1 VFRLRLSCAL
11 TVLGL
16 ACWAAPAGAYV
27 FWSSPLRSTIGRA
40 NLNGSGAD
48 STYVTRP
55 PALRPS
61 GIAVGGQYV
70 YWVNADPGSIVRQ
83 SLDAI
88 GAPDQT
94 LIGRV
99 PTPEGLAV
107 NGHYIYWADEA
118 AGMIGRAG
126 LDGSHPN
133 ERFISGA
140 HHPYGVAVDGQY
152 IYWTNFATGTIGRAA
167 VDGSGVDES
176 FITGADRPYGVAV
189 NGQYI
194 YWTNLRGNTIGRA
207 AVDGSGA
214 DESFITGAG
223 GPTGIAV
230 DPGYLY
236 WSSLRTHS
244 VARAPIDGS
253 GSVDDAFIR
262 VTDSQWVAV
271 ADRAPTWTLQ
281 FTATPASA
289 TIGTAVTLSAATNN
303 ILRGRPRDEI
313 TILEGTT
320 VVKRCRTNSCTVE
333 AGGGLGTTTFE
344 AEVTPVHSKKVLV
357 SAGASVDRTKPTCPG
372 GNTCT

>member
-1 VFRLRLSCAL
+1 MFRLRLSCAL
-11 TVLGL
+11 AVLGL

-40 NLNGSGAD
+40 NLNGTGAD

-55 PALRPS
+55 PALRPN
-61 GIAVGGQYV
+61 GIAIGGQYV
-70 YWVNADPGSIVRQ
+70 YWVNGAGGAIMRQ
-83 SLDAI
+83 SLDTI

-94 LIGRV
+94 LIDRV
-99 PTPEGLAV
+99 PTPEGVAV
-107 NGHYIYWADEA
+107 DGHHIYWADEV
-118 AGMIGRAG
+118 AGTIERAG
-126 LDGSHPN
+126 LDGSHPK
-133 ERFISGA
+133 RLIAGA
-140 HHPYGVAVDGQY
+140 HHPYGVAVGGQY
-152 IYWTNFATGTIGRAA
+152 IYWTNLATGTIGRAA

-189 NGQYI
+189 NQQYI
-194 YWTNLRGNTIGRA
+194 YWTNLGSNSIGRA
-207 AVDGSGA
+207 AVDGSGP
-214 DESFITGAG
+214 DESFITGAE

-236 WSSLRTHS
+236 WSSLRRHS
-244 VARAPIDGS
+244 VERAAVDGS
-253 GSVDDAFIR
+253 GAVDRAFIR
-262 VTDSQWVAV
+262 VADSQWVAV
-271 ADRAPTWTLQ
+271 ADHAPTWTLQ

-320 VVKRCRTNSCTVE
+320 VVKRCRTNSCTVT

-344 AEVTPVHSKKVLV
+344 AEVTPVHGTKVLV
-357 SAGASVDRTKPTCPG
+357 SAEASVDRTKPTCPG